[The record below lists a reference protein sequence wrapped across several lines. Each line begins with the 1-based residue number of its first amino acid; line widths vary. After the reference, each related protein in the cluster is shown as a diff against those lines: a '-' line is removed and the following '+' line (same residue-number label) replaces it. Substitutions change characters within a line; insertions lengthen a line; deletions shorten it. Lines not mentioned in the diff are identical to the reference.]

1 MAGDGTITRRELLQ
15 LMGAGMLGGAL
26 PATGQAAADAHEVVA
41 TNSQGFADGMLSASA
56 TTIAY
61 AIREGMT
68 TSTEVT
74 RHYLERIEA
83 INPRLNAIVL
93 VTAEQALEQAAR
105 ADAALARQ
113 GATGPLHG
121 VPMTLKDS
129 IDTAGVVT
137 TYGTAGRVAA
147 VPKADAT
154 VARRLREAGAILI
167 GKTNTPE
174 LTLSFET
181 DNDVFGRTMNPFD
194 SERSPGG
201 SSGGAAAA
209 VSSGLCAFD
218 IGSDTGGSIRVP
230 SHCCGTVGL
239 KPTQGRVPRTGHAI
253 GYGGLHDGLTQLGP
267 IARSVDDLELILR
280 VIAGPDGRDPFV
292 SAAPLRDSREVDVAA
307 LRVAWHSD
315 NGIFTPTGAIRSV
328 TEAAAR
334 SLEEA
339 GAALTEIVPP
349 PIPDTNRALLKLFV
363 WNVDGGAWIRRL
375 LDDAGTE
382 NPSPAIAAQINPDLR
397 HGADVIVERIEAR
410 DRFRAA
416 MVAFMADY
424 DVLVTPV
431 TGFPA
436 PPYGQAEDNAHFA
449 GYSYTQVCNL
459 AGLPAAVVRCGT
471 SPEGLPIGVQI
482 AAPPWRED
490 LALSVARHL
499 EAEFG
504 GWQAPPLQ
512 S

>member
-1 MAGDGTITRRELLQ
+1 MPGDRPFTRRELLQ
-15 LMGAGMLGGAL
+15 FIGAGMLSNAL
-26 PATGQAAADAHEVVA
+26 PAIGQAAEDKNDVVA
-41 TNSQGFADGMLSASA
+41 GNSQGMKDGMLSASA
-56 TTIAY
+56 TMIAH

-74 RHYLERIEA
+74 RHYLERIESVNA
-83 INPRLNAIVL
+83 QLNAVVL
-93 VTAEQALEQAAR
+93 VTAEEAMEQAAR

-129 IDTAGVVT
+129 IDTAGIVT
-137 TYGTAGRVAA
+137 TYGTTGRKHA
-147 VPKADAT
+147 VPTEDAT
-154 VARRLREAGAILI
+154 VVRRLKAAGAVLL

-209 VSSGLCAFD
+209 ASSGLCAFD

-230 SHCCGTVGL
+230 SHCCGTAGL

-253 GYGGLHDGLTQLGP
+253 SFGGLHDGLTQLGP
-267 IARSVDDLELILR
+267 IARSVDDLELILG
-280 VIAGPDGRDPFV
+280 VIAGPDGRDPFI
-292 SAAPLRDSREVDVAA
+292 SAVPLRDSRQVRIAD

-315 NGIFTPTGAIRSV
+315 NGIFTPTDEIRSV
-328 TEAAAR
+328 TEAAAL
-334 SLEEA
+334 SLGKA
-339 GAALTEIVPP
+339 GAALTEIVPS
-349 PIPDTNRALLKLFV
+349 PIPDSNEELLGLFV
-363 WNVDGGAWIRRL
+363 WNADGGQWIRRL
-375 LDDAGTE
+375 LDAAGTE
-382 NPSPAIAAQINPDLR
+382 TPHPAIAVQINPALR
-397 HGADVIVERIEAR
+397 VGSDVLVAGIEAR

-436 PPYGQAEDNAHFA
+436 PPYGQAEDDALFP
-449 GYSYTQVCNL
+449 GYSYTQVYNL

-490 LALSVARHL
+490 LALAVARRL

-504 GWQAPPLQ
+504 GWQAPSQ
-512 S
+512 GS

>member
-1 MAGDGTITRRELLQ
+1 MAGDRPFTRRELLQ
-15 LMGAGMLGGAL
+15 FVGAGMLGSAV
-26 PATGQAAADAHEVVA
+26 PAMGRAAEDVRKVVA
-41 TNSQGFADGMLSASA
+41 GDSQGMKDGMLSASA
-56 TTIAY
+56 KMIAY

-74 RHYLERIEA
+74 RHYLERIESTNSLLDA
-83 INPRLNAIVL
+83 VVL

-105 ADAALARQ
+105 ADAALAKR

-137 TYGTAGRVAA
+137 TYGTAGRRAA
-147 VPKADAT
+147 VPTEDAT
-154 VARRLREAGAILI
+154 VVRRLKAAGAVLI

-181 DNDVFGRTMNPFD
+181 DNDVFGRTMNPFVP
-194 SERSPGG
+194 ERSPGG

-209 VSSGLCAFD
+209 VSAGLSAFD

-253 GYGGLHDGLTQLGP
+253 SYGGLHDGLTTLGP

-292 SAAPLRDSREVDVAA
+292 AAAPLRDSREVDIAG

-315 NGIFTPTGAIRSV
+315 NGIYTPTDEIRSV
-328 TEAAAR
+328 VEAAAL
-334 SLEEA
+334 SLGEA

-349 PIPDTNRALLKLFV
+349 PIPDTNEALLRLFV
-363 WNVDGGAWIRRL
+363 WNDDGGAWIRRL
-375 LDDAGTE
+375 LDAAGTGT
-382 NPSPAIAAQINPDLR
+382 PSPAIAVQINPDLR
-397 HGADVIVERIEAR
+397 VAGDVIVERIEAR

-436 PPYGQAEDNAHFA
+436 PPYGQAEDDALFP
-449 GYSYTQVCNL
+449 GYSYTQVYNL
-459 AGLPAAVVRCGT
+459 SGLPAAVVRCGT

-490 LALSVARHL
+490 LALAVARHL

-504 GWQAPPLQ
+504 GWQAPPLR